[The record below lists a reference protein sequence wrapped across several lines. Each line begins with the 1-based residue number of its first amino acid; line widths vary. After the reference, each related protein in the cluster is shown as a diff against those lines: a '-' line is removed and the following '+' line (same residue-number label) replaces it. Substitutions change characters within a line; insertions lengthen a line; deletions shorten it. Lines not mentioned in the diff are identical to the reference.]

1 MISVGVRELKNNL
14 SRFLRSVKAGEEV
27 VITDRGKPVARIVRE
42 RRERPDSVEEA
53 LQCMEAEGLITRAT
67 KPLRKNIPMPPKV
80 PGKPLSEIVI
90 EDRG

>member
-14 SRFLRSVKAGEEV
+14 SKFLRSVKSGEEIV
-27 VITDRGKPVARIVRE
+27 VTDHGKPVARMVQ
-42 RRERPDSVEEA
+42 ERPEADSVDEA
-53 LQCMEAEGLITRAT
+53 LRRMEAEGLITRAT

>member
-27 VITDRGKPVARIVRE
+27 VVTDHGKPVARIVRE
-42 RRERPDSVEEA
+42 RPEADSADEA
-53 LQCMEAEGLITRAT
+53 MRRMEAEGLITRAT

>member
-1 MISVGVRELKNNL
+1 MISVGVRDLKNNL

-27 VITDRGKPVARIVRE
+27 VVTDHGKPVARIVQ
-42 RRERPDSVEEA
+42 ERPEADSVDEA
-53 LQCMEAEGLITRAT
+53 MRRMEAEGLITRAR
-67 KPLRKNIPMPPKV
+67 KPLRKNIPMPPKA

>member
-1 MISVGVRELKNNL
+1 MMSVGVRELKNNL
-14 SRFLRSVKAGEEV
+14 SRFLRSVKAGGEV
-27 VITDRGKPVARIVRE
+27 VVTDHGKPVARIVQ
-42 RRERPDSVEEA
+42 ERPEADSADEA
-53 LQCMEAEGLITRAT
+53 MRRMEAEGLITRAT